1 MEKYKKTLQELILN
15 ALSLKKAR
23 KQEDIIENIEVI
35 LREYEEERI
44 VKPKYLIN
52 RALKKMID
60 DDIIME
66 HETEQSSFLSLTSS
80 GRQKLRTIK
89 LNADNHLVSTTW
101 DGYWRVI
108 IVDIPEARK
117 KDQDA
122 IRYILKKA
130 QFIQIKSSV
139 WISPFPMEHMM
150 INIKN
155 DMELEENILVMVT
168 NKLDPWTEHLLA
180 RKFEEAQTQ
189 DNKKN
194 KINLA

>member
-1 MEKYKKTLQELILN
+1 MKKSKKTLQELILN
-15 ALSLKKAR
+15 TLSRKKAR
-23 KQEDIIENIEVI
+23 KQEDIIEHIEI
-35 LREYEEERI
+35 LLQEYEDQERKI
-44 VKPKYLIN
+44 KPKYAIN
-52 RALKKMID
+52 RSIKKMID
-60 DDIIME
+60 DNIVAE

-101 DGYWRVI
+101 DGYWRMV
-108 IVDIPEARK
+108 IVDIPESRK

-139 WISPFPMEHMM
+139 WITPFPMEHMM

-155 DMELEENILVMVT
+155 DMNLHEDILILVT
-168 NKLDPWTEHLLA
+168 NKLDPSTEQLLA
-180 RKFEEAQTQ
+180 KKFEEAQTE
-189 DNKKN
+189 KN
-194 KINLA
+194 